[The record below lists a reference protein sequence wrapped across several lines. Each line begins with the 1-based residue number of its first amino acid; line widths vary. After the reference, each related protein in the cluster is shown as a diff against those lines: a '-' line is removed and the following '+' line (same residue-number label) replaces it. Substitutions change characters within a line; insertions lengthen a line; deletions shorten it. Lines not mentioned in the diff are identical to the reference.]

1 MTEISYPDLQDVKEN
16 IPEVSAISLNTAT
29 NTKTK
34 KIGNSTDATKSLNS
48 SHADTINPVF
58 KLGDDTNGR
67 EAIKKL
73 Y

>member
-34 KIGNSTDATKSLNS
+34 KLEILQTQQS
-48 SHADTINPVF
+48 
-58 KLGDDTNGR
+58 R
-67 EAIKKL
+67 
-73 Y
+73 